1 MPSASSS
8 SLMTRLEHGSPP
20 SRNKLPPSRR
30 LPAAFETV
38 CCRWLPSAYLEQ
50 CHARLGDRFTIYPL
64 GMPPLVFLSDPQD
77 IREILSNDPSCLHPG
92 AGSMMIAPLIGERSF
107 MLLDEEDHISGRR
120 TITPAFHQRMVA
132 DHTAMLSDAVERE
145 VASWPMDTNIALHPR
160 IRELTLM
167 VILRAIFSDRDG
179 ALQTLHERL
188 MDMLTVTDSIVL
200 QEPKL
205 RHVPGWRKTWET
217 FVKRRAEV
225 DSLIRGLVGRR
236 RSEAQAQHGD
246 LLDMLLSAENPDGSA
261 MSEREIRDNL
271 MSMILAG
278 HETTTG
284 ELAWAFQL
292 LAHNPEVQE
301 RLVEELDGG
310 TDDAGEE
317 YLTATVHETLR
328 HKPVFLFALP
338 RKVVEPVEIGG
349 WTYRPGV
356 HLMGCTYLMHH
367 NPELYPNPHK
377 FRPERFIEET
387 QQARTWLPWG
397 GGRKHCLGR
406 HFALMEV
413 KAILREVLSTRRVLA
428 VNSRIEH
435 PRWRSAI
442 LVPHAG
448 GRVVLRAR
456 RR

>member
-1 MPSASSS
+1 MPSVSSS
-8 SLMTRLEHGSPP
+8 SLMTRLEHESPP
-20 SRNKLPPSRR
+20 SRNELPPSRR

-38 CCRWLPSAYLEQ
+38 CCRWLPSAYLTR
-50 CHARLGDRFTIYPL
+50 CHARLGDRFTVYPL

-77 IREILSNDPSCLHPG
+77 IREILASNPRSLHPG

-107 MLLDEEDHISGRR
+107 MLLDEDDHICGRR
-120 TITPAFHQRMVA
+120 TITPAFRQSMVA

-145 VASWPMDTNIALHPR
+145 VASWPVDTNIALHSP
-160 IRELTLM
+160 IRALTLG
-167 VILRAIFSDRDG
+167 VILRAIFGENDNARG
-179 ALQTLHERL
+179 EMHQRL
-188 MDMLTVTDSIVL
+188 MQMLSVTDSILL

-205 RHVPGWRKTWET
+205 RYVPGWRKTWRAFLEQRAE
-217 FVKRRAEV
+217 VDELIHGLIARRRAEV
-225 DSLIRGLVGRR
+225 DPGR
-236 RSEAQAQHGD
+236 GD
-246 LLDMLLSAENPDGSA
+246 LLDMLLCAENPDGSP
-261 MSEREIRDNL
+261 MSDREIRDNL
-271 MSMILAG
+271 MAMILAG

-284 ELAWAFQL
+284 ELTWAFQL
-292 LAHNPEVQE
+292 LAHNPDVQE
-301 RLVEELDGG
+301 RLIEEIDSGG
-310 TDDAGEE
+310 GED

-349 WTYRPGV
+349 WTYRPPA

-367 NPELYPNPHK
+367 NPELFPNPHQ
-377 FRPERFIEET
+377 FRPERFIDEK
-387 QQARTWLPWG
+387 QQPRTWLPWG

-413 KAILREVLSTRRVLA
+413 KAILREVLSTRRVLPA
-428 VNSRIEH
+428 GKHIER

-448 GRVVLRAR
+448 GRVILRER